1 MDSTSTQLTITD
13 KDLQHAA
20 QVQLVVD
27 GLAAGRTIAE
37 ACQRAGISVS
47 TWRNWKK
54 DGQVADVIN
63 TKYNDITT
71 GVKDLIADS
80 LIQHIKVLAAL
91 AKGQLPQP
99 SEITGVLAARDVIAA
114 GIQLLNVW
122 KEVGADVQSKE
133 REQERI
139 LDELRNA
146 KISITQVHILTTNV
160 GTLAQ
165 PMPVPSGVL
174 EGEYE
179 EVEHAS

>member
-1 MDSTSTQLTITD
+1 MPTVSD

-47 TWRNWKK
+47 TWRSWKK
-54 DGQVADVIN
+54 DGHVAEVIN

-71 GVKDLIADS
+71 GAKDLIADS
-80 LIQHIKVLAAL
+80 LIQHMKVLAAL
-91 AKGQLPQP
+91 SKGQIPKP
-99 SEITGVLAARDVIAA
+99 SGIDGVLAPRDVIAA
-114 GIQLLNVW
+114 GVQLLNVW
-122 KEVGADVQSKE
+122 KELGGDTESKE
-133 REQERI
+133 RDQERI
-139 LDELRNA
+139 MEELRNA
-146 KISITQVHILTTNV
+146 HISILQVHVLTTNV
-160 GTLAQ
+160 GTRAQ

-179 EVEHAS
+179 EVES